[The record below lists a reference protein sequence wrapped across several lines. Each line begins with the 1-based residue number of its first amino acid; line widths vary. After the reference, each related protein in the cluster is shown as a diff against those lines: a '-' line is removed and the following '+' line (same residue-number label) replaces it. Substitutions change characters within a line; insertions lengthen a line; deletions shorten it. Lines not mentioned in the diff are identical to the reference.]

1 MMDYGKIPP
10 QAPDLEEVVL
20 GAMLLDNSVLENVI
34 SVLTTEDAFYKEAHQ
49 IIYRSIRKLYGSGKA
64 VDILTVMED
73 LRKEEALE
81 RTGGAVY
88 LSNLTSRVGSGAHAS
103 EHALIILQ
111 KYVMREAI
119 RIASNLSERAFD
131 ESSDAEDMIAEM
143 FTSVNELQATLLSN
157 KRGHSLAE
165 VLNKSIDDYFARKA
179 VRQSGETVGIK
190 TPLKALNRITNGW
203 QDSDLIILAARPSM
217 GKTAFAISALM
228 HAAKQRKAT
237 VMFSIE
243 MTSGKIGDRML
254 IGEGHLDA
262 SAYRSGTMM
271 DEDEQIIEKIMG
283 DLAGLNVIIHDEPKQ
298 TVSEIWGKCRILKSK
313 GRCDFII
320 IDYVGLISASKERG
334 KSREQEV
341 SEISSNLKAMAKD
354 LDVPVMVLSQLNRGV
369 EMRGDK
375 RPNLADLRESG
386 SLEQDADLVIF
397 LYRDEYY
404 NPGNSVGVGECI
416 VAKHRNGKV
425 GLVEFNYNSSITRI
439 WDEEDHATIRPF

>member
-10 QAPDLEEVVL
+10 QATDLEEVVL

-81 RTGGAVY
+81 RTGGAVH

-190 TPLKALNRITNGW
+190 TP
-203 QDSDLIILAARPSM
+203 
-217 GKTAFAISALM
+217 
-228 HAAKQRKAT
+228 
-237 VMFSIE
+237 
-243 MTSGKIGDRML
+243 
-254 IGEGHLDA
+254 
-262 SAYRSGTMM
+262 
-271 DEDEQIIEKIMG
+271 
-283 DLAGLNVIIHDEPKQ
+283 
-298 TVSEIWGKCRILKSK
+298 
-313 GRCDFII
+313 
-320 IDYVGLISASKERG
+320 
-334 KSREQEV
+334 
-341 SEISSNLKAMAKD
+341 
-354 LDVPVMVLSQLNRGV
+354 
-369 EMRGDK
+369 
-375 RPNLADLRESG
+375 
-386 SLEQDADLVIF
+386 
-397 LYRDEYY
+397 
-404 NPGNSVGVGECI
+404 
-416 VAKHRNGKV
+416 
-425 GLVEFNYNSSITRI
+425 
-439 WDEEDHATIRPF
+439 

>member
-10 QAPDLEEVVL
+10 QATDLEEVVL
-20 GAMLLDNSVLENVI
+20 GALLLDNSVLENVI
-34 SVLTTEDAFYKEAHQ
+34 SVLPSEEVFYKDAHQ
-49 IIYRSIRKLYGSGKA
+49 LIYRSIRKLYGSGKA
-64 VDILTVMED
+64 VDMLTVMED
-73 LRKEEALE
+73 LRKSESLE
-81 RTGGAVY
+81 KVGGAVY
-88 LSNLTSRVGSGAHAS
+88 LSNLTSRVASGAHAG
-103 EHALIILQ
+103 EHAMIILQ

-119 RIASNLSERAFD
+119 RISSTLSERAFD
-131 ESSDAEDMIAEM
+131 ESTDAEDMIAEM
-143 FTSVNELQATLLSN
+143 FTSVNQLQGTLLSN
-157 KRGHSLAE
+157 KRGDSLDD
-165 VLNKSIDDYFARKA
+165 VLNQSIDDYFARKS
-179 VRQSGETVGIK
+179 VKQSGETVGIK

-228 HAAKQRKAT
+228 HAAKQKKAA

-243 MTSGKIGDRML
+243 MTSGKIGDRIL

-271 DEDEQIIEKIMG
+271 EEDEQIAEKTMG
-283 DLAGLNVIIHDEPKQ
+283 DLSGLNVIIHDEPKQ
-298 TVSEIWGKCRILKSK
+298 TVSEIWGKCRILK
-313 GRCDFII
+313 GRGQCDLVI
-320 IDYVGLISASKERG
+320 IDYVGLINASKERG

-341 SEISSNLKAMAKD
+341 SEISSSLKAMAKD
-354 LDVPVMVLSQLNRGV
+354 LNIPVIVLSQLNRGV
-369 EMRGDK
+369 ELRQDK

-386 SLEQDADLVIF
+386 SLEQDADVVIF

-404 NPGNSVGVGECI
+404 NPGQSVGVGEAI

-425 GLVEFNYNSSITRI
+425 GLVEFNYNSSLTRI